1 MVVFIVFV
9 LLIISLFIYIVSI
22 YNRYV
27 RFDTENLNAFS
38 NISVF
43 LQKRLD
49 LIPNLV
55 ETVKGYANFESKT
68 LKDVIEARNNMTKI
82 NLNDIDNIEEIK
94 KAESVLSSTLKSII
108 MLQESYPN
116 LKADTSFLNLQ
127 SELNKIETEIERARR
142 YYNQTVTDLNKFTRI
157 FPNVLFKNL
166 FGFRN
171 ATLFEAEENAK
182 QNIKVEF

>member
-1 MVVFIVFV
+1 MIIFILIV
-9 LLIISLFIYIVSI
+9 LILLSLFIYVASI

-82 NLNDIDNIEEIK
+82 NLSDINNIEEIK
-94 KAESVLSSTLKSII
+94 KAESTLSSTLKSII
-108 MLQESYPN
+108 MLQENYPN

-142 YYNQTVTDLNKFTRI
+142 YYNQTATELNKFTRI

-166 FGFRN
+166 FAFRN
-171 ATLFEAEENAK
+171 ATLFEANENAN
-182 QNIKVEF
+182 QSVKVEF